1 MSRPSQE
8 KAAPLGEKATPSSS
22 GFTPPAPTKKGFFGR
37 KTRTADPKGA
47 VTGGGAAAI
56 AMMDDMAEQNAEV
69 AAAEDGKLRDVP
81 DAPKAVGM
89 LEMFRYSTRGEAIL
103 MLFGLVAAGASS
115 CYLVSVLNL
124 SLMLFPM
131 SRFSCHHQLLPVRI
145 ASSCSSSRARPSHK
159 SPDPLLCRP

>member
-8 KAAPLGEKATPSSS
+8 KTAPLDEKATPSTS

-103 MLFGLVAAGASS
+103 MLFGLVAAGAFFCCHSS
-115 CYLVSVLNL
+115 
-124 SLMLFPM
+124 
-131 SRFSCHHQLLPVRI
+131 
-145 ASSCSSSRARPSHK
+145 
-159 SPDPLLCRP
+159 